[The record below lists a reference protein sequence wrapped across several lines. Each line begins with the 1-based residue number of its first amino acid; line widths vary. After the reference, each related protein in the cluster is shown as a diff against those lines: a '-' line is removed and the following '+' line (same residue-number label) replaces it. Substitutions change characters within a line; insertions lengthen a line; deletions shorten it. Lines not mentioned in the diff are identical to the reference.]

1 MDRIDYSDI
10 EKHFSTYY
18 DPYKKRGFTYS
29 PNTIKSYIAK
39 YRLLNN
45 PYHYKRQITEK
56 YVNDLVLE
64 KKLNARVY
72 LSALKTIS
80 EVVPEY
86 HQYISPEMNL
96 YISEVIDNLNTKARG
111 EAYERTK
118 TIKDD
123 EINMND
129 LQNKILNMKDKTSQ
143 DYILLK
149 LYQEYPAR
157 DDFGNLLVMVEK
169 TRRAINSYSIKS
181 NTITLNKYKTANLY
195 GKQTKKLS
203 IELGKLIRASLEK
216 EPRQYLFT
224 KPDGSQ
230 YKDGL
235 LSNHIL
241 KVFGFGVNE
250 IRRAHINRL
259 LKTEHSLEDREALA
273 KTMMSSVNQQEFTYK
288 RV

>member
-1 MDRIDYSDI
+1 MDKIDYTNI

-18 DPYKKRGFTYS
+18 DPYKKKGFSYS

-118 TIKDD
+118 LRENNDLT
-123 EINMND
+123 MND
-129 LQNKILNMKDKTSQ
+129 LQNIILNIKDKTSQ
-143 DYILLK
+143 DYLLLK

-157 DDFGNLLVMVEK
+157 DDFGDLFVMSEK
-169 TRRAINSYSIKS
+169 TRRPINSYSVRS

-203 IELGKLIRASLEK
+203 LELGKLIRASLKK
-216 EPRQYLFT
+216 EPREYLFT

-235 LSNHIL
+235 LSNHML
-241 KVFGFGVNE
+241 KVFNFGVNE

-259 LKTEHSLEDREALA
+259 LSTEHSLEDREVLA
-273 KTMMSSVNQQEFTYK
+273 KEMMSSVNQQEFTYK
-288 RV
+288 RS